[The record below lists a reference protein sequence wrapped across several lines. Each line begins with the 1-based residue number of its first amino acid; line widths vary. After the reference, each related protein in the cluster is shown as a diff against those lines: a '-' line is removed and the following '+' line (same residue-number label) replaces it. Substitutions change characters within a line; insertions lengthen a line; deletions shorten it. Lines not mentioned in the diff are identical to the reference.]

1 MSGEYLLGIDVG
13 TSGSSGVIVDEEL
26 NVVAS
31 ESVTHEVSVPTPGWA
46 EHDPEAVWWNDFIE
60 LSERLVERAPAGP
73 GDVAGVGV
81 SALHASMVPLDGDGD
96 PLRPAI
102 LYGVDTRTSEEIDI
116 LDDRIGPDRI
126 YEVSGNS
133 LTYQSVGPK
142 ILWYKRNEPGKYERT
157 ETITDTTGYLTYRL
171 TGNYTIDNAIAAF
184 FHPLFDLSA
193 VEWADEMFDEV
204 GISRD
209 LVPESRWSTELA
221 GHVTPAAARETGLAE
236 GTPVIVGTGD
246 AIASLVCVGAVE
258 PGDAI
263 FMYGTTG
270 VIYTTLDQPHPT
282 RDLWAFPHCLEDT
295 YTIAGGMATSGAVL
309 RWFRNEFAQETTQQV
324 EDDGDAYALLDER
337 AAAVD
342 PGSDGLVLLPY
353 FSGERTPMND
363 DAARGTITGL
373 SLSHTR
379 AHVYRAILE
388 AVGYGFRHHLDAME
402 AAEVPV
408 ERVLA
413 IGGGAQSPLWRQIVS
428 DITGVR
434 QEYVANPIGSPLGGA
449 YLAGLGTGLFDD
461 LEHMKETQEVIDTTE
476 PNPEN
481 RDVYDGYYSVYRDLY
496 PQTKNSMHRLVELSD
511 RNE

>member
-1 MSGEYLLGIDVG
+1 
-13 TSGSSGVIVDEEL
+13 
-26 NVVAS
+26 
-31 ESVTHEVSVPTPGWA
+31 
-46 EHDPEAVWWNDFIE
+46 
-60 LSERLVERAPAGP
+60 
-73 GDVAGVGV
+73 
-81 SALHASMVPLDGDGD
+81 
-96 PLRPAI
+96 
-102 LYGVDTRTSEEIDI
+102 
-116 LDDRIGPDRI
+116 
-126 YEVSGNS
+126 
-133 LTYQSVGPK
+133 
-142 ILWYKRNEPGKYERT
+142 
-157 ETITDTTGYLTYRL
+157 
-171 TGNYTIDNAIAAF
+171 
-184 FHPLFDLSA
+184 
-193 VEWADEMFDEV
+193 
-204 GISRD
+204 
-209 LVPESRWSTELA
+209 
-221 GHVTPAAARETGLAE
+221 
-236 GTPVIVGTGD
+236 
-246 AIASLVCVGAVE
+246 
-258 PGDAI
+258 
-263 FMYGTTG
+263 
-270 VIYTTLDQPHPT
+270 
-282 RDLWAFPHCLEDT
+282 
-295 YTIAGGMATSGAVL
+295 
-309 RWFRNEFAQETTQQV
+309 
-324 EDDGDAYALLDER
+324 
-337 AAAVD
+337 
-342 PGSDGLVLLPY
+342 
-353 FSGERTPMND
+353 MND